1 MLTPSCLQKGA
12 DPEID
17 DCWRL
22 FNVYT
27 LAERLR
33 NEQVLRVLRGWKAEK
48 RLTAV
53 LKDDQ

>member
-12 DPEID
+12 DPEIE
-17 DCWRL
+17 DCWEL

-27 LAERLR
+27 LAESLK
-33 NEQVLRVLRGWKAEK
+33 NEKVLRVLREWKAQK

-53 LKDDQ
+53 L